1 MKKKYT
7 VLLFLGTLLLCNILL
22 FKIVMNKSIDLVE
35 VPYAKVDIMPRTK
48 ISKDM
53 IAYHKIPRAYVDKK
67 AYQESKKIV
76 GKYTD
81 ISGKIPKGSLFYK
94 SMLYSKDEMPD
105 YPQLLLK
112 DGQTAL
118 SLQVDLSKM
127 SGNTLIRHQ
136 KVDMY
141 VTLSRKKENP
151 LVDKLLSNVRILSV
165 KDRKGNEISDEESSK
180 VPYVAVLAV
189 KDEYVP
195 YVKLALKT
203 GSIDLYASS
212 DTGSKKEESVLNE
225 NSLVLPYLSNE

>member
-7 VLLFLGTLLLCNILL
+7 VFMFIGTVLLCNILL
-22 FKIVMNKSIDLVE
+22 FKIVVNKAIDLVE
-35 VPYAKVDIMPRTK
+35 VPYAKVDILPRTK
-48 ISKDM
+48 ITEKM
-53 IAYHKIPRAYVDKK
+53 IGYHKIPGAYVDKK
-67 AYQESKKIV
+67 AYSDSKKII

-81 ISGKIPKGSLFYK
+81 ISGKIPSGSLFYK
-94 SMLYSKDEMPD
+94 NMLYSKNELPD

-141 VTLSRKKENP
+141 VTLTRKKENP
-151 LVDKLLSNVRILSV
+151 VVDKLLSNVRILSV

-180 VPYVAVLAV
+180 VPYIAVLAV
-189 KDEYVP
+189 KDEYIP

-212 DTGSKKEESVLNE
+212 DTENKKEESVLNE
-225 NSLVLPYLSNE
+225 NSLVLPYLTNE